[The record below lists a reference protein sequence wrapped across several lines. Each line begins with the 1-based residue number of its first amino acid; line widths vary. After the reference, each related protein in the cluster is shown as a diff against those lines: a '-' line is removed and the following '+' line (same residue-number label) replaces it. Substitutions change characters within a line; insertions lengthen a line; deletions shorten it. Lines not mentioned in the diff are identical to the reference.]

1 MHPIPPLPRRLTN
14 TLLGAFLLAIAA
26 TFAPM
31 AAMAGEKE
39 LTIQSSLDALPERV
53 RAMRADILEAA
64 RSGDIEE
71 MRPVLETNE
80 LMPTVSFG
88 GASDPIAFWKET
100 SGDKKGREILAILIE
115 ILEMPFVRLRKGTS
129 NEMFVWPY
137 LAELDLEKLTPEQ
150 EVDLYRLVKPAEL
163 KTMREFGGYIWYR
176 LGIGPDGTW
185 HFFVAGD

>member
-1 MHPIPPLPRRLTN
+1 MN

-26 TFAPM
+26 TVAPM

-39 LTIQSSLDALPERV
+39 LAIQSSLDALPERV
-53 RAMRADILEAA
+53 RAMRDAILEAA
-64 RSGDIEE
+64 RTGDIEE
-71 MRPVLETNE
+71 MRPVLESNE

-88 GASDPIAFWKET
+88 GASDPIAYWKES
-100 SGDKKGREILAILIE
+100 SGDKKGREILAILVE
-115 ILEMPFVRLRKGTS
+115 ILEMPFVRLSKGTS

-137 LAELDLEKLTPEQ
+137 LAEIDLEKLTPEQ
-150 EVDLYRLVKPAEL
+150 EVDLYRLVKPVEVKA
-163 KTMREFGGYIWYR
+163 MQEFGGYIWYR

>member
-1 MHPIPPLPRRLTN
+1 MTPIPLPTRLLN
-14 TLLGAFLLAIAA
+14 TLLGALLLALAVDAA
-26 TFAPM
+26 PSLAV
-31 AAMAGEKE
+31 AAEKQPE
-39 LTIQSSLDALPERV
+39 IQTSLDALPERV

-71 MRPVLETNE
+71 MRPVLESNE
-80 LMPTVSFG
+80 LMPNVSFG

-115 ILEMPFVRLRKGTS
+115 ILEMPFVRVAKGTS

-163 KTMREFGGYIWYR
+163 KSMREFGGYIWYR